1 MPFILS
7 FENSCR
13 PVPGRRRG
21 IKAVHAHF
29 EGVGS
34 QRDEYHVVL
43 RFEAN
48 EGTLCE
54 AVLTPLMAA
63 GLRSEIDR
71 VIDAGKHG
79 RSRDIDH
86 RQ

>member
-1 MPFILS
+1 M
-7 FENSCR
+7 
-13 PVPGRRRG
+13 
-21 IKAVHAHF
+21 
-29 EGVGS
+29 
-34 QRDEYHVVL
+34 VL